1 MSHNLQSNSSVSAD
15 KPPPTFVVAFRLNS
29 NKTGSYAR
37 RCYVNSFCV
46 ECIPVFD
53 TERATKF
60 SIPADA
66 AQFADEIEVM
76 MHPFIPVVW
85 DLNANKE
92 VGPDPSRG
100 G

>member
-1 MSHNLQSNSSVSAD
+1 MSHNSQSNSSVSAG
-15 KPPPTFVVAFRLNS
+15 KPPPTFITAFRHNS
-29 NKTGSYAR
+29 DAIVSYAK
-37 RCYVNSFCV
+37 RCYVHMFRTDCV
-46 ECIPVFD
+46 PVFD

-66 AQFADEIEVM
+66 AQFADEIRAQ
-76 MHPFIPVVW
+76 MHPFVPIVW